1 MSTKHPRSPL
11 APKKSTVLKPVLG
24 VQVSTL
30 ATGLRYVGRDD
41 LLLAVFPEGTTVA
54 GMFTQS
60 TTAAAPVA
68 WCRLLLKDKKARALL
83 VNAGNANAATGKA
96 GIALLEE
103 SVRAVAI
110 ETGCNPAEVFVASTG
125 IIGRPLPKKSIANFV
140 PAIAKKLKP
149 KTDTAVWAKAS
160 RAIMTTDTFAKTV
173 SRTIKIKGK
182 TVTLSGFAKGS
193 GMIAPNMAT
202 MLGFVF
208 TDACV
213 DAGVLQVIVKDATDK
228 SFNSIT
234 VDGDTSTNDTL
245 LVFATG
251 QAGHDKITSL
261 KTKEGKIFAEAL
273 ECVLMELAQLVVR
286 DGEGAQK
293 LITIDVMGAAS
304 DKAARIHALTIAN
317 SPLVKTAIAG
327 EDANWGRILG
337 AAGRS
342 GERLN
347 PSKVKVSIGGYAICK
362 NGEQIKNYD
371 ETPVAKYM
379 KGRDVHIVLD
389 VGIGKGKARVW
400 TCDLTHGYIDINGS
414 YRS

>member
-1 MSTKHPRSPL
+1 MSSKHPRSPL
-11 APKKSTVLKPVLG
+11 APKKTAKLKPVRG
-24 VQVSTL
+24 VQLATL

-41 LLLAVFPEGTTVA
+41 LLLAVMPAGTTVA
-54 GMFTQS
+54 GMFTRS

-83 VNAGNANAATGKA
+83 INAGNANAATGKA

-103 SVRAVAI
+103 SVRAVALS
-110 ETGCNPAEVFVASTG
+110 TGCNPAEVFIASTG
-125 IIGRPLPKKSIANFV
+125 IIGRPLPKKAIANFV
-140 PAIAKKLKP
+140 PAIAKKLKLADA
-149 KTDTAVWAKAS
+149 KTWEKAS
-160 RAIMTTDTFAKTV
+160 KAILTTDTFPKTV
-173 SRTIKIKGK
+173 SRSVKINGK
-182 TVTLSGFAKGS
+182 TITLSGFAKGS

-208 TDACV
+208 TDASI
-213 DAGVLQVIVKDATDK
+213 DAGVLQKMVKPATDK

-251 QAGHDKITSL
+251 AAGNTKITKADSRD
-261 KTKEGKIFAEAL
+261 GKAFTVAL
-273 ECVLMELAQLVVR
+273 EAVLMELAQLIVR

-293 LITIDVMGAAS
+293 LVTIDVTGAEN
-304 DKAARIHALTIAN
+304 DRAARMHALTIAN

-347 PSKVKVSIGGYAICK
+347 MSRVKVSIGGHVICK
-362 NGEQIKNYD
+362 NGEQLKNYD

-379 KGRDVHIVLD
+379 KGRAVHIELD
-389 VGIGKGKARVW
+389 VGIAKGKACVW

>member
-1 MSTKHPRSPL
+1 MAIKHPRSPL
-11 APKKSTVLKPVLG
+11 APKKPAALKPVRG
-24 VQVSTL
+24 VQLATL
-30 ATGLRYVGRDD
+30 ATGLRYTGRDD
-41 LLLAVFPEGTTVA
+41 LLLAVMPHGTAVA

-68 WCRLLLKDKKARALL
+68 WCRLLLKGKKARALL
-83 VNAGNANAATGKA
+83 INAGNANAATGKA

-103 SVRAVAI
+103 SVRAVAF
-110 ETGCNPAEVFVASTG
+110 ETGCDAGEVFVASTG
-125 IIGRPLPKKSIANFV
+125 IIGRPLPKKAIANFV
-140 PAIAKKLKP
+140 PAIVKKLKS
-149 KTDTAVWAKAS
+149 DAAVWTKAS
-160 RAIMTTDTFAKTV
+160 KAILTTDTFPKTV
-173 SRTIKIKGK
+173 SRRVKINGK
-182 TVTLSGFAKGS
+182 TITLSGFGKGS

-208 TDACV
+208 TDASI
-213 DAGVLQVIVKDATDK
+213 DAGVLQKMVKPATDK

-251 QAGHDKITSL
+251 AAQNTKIT
-261 KTKEGKIFAEAL
+261 KTDSKDARAFAAAL
-273 ECVLMELAQLVVR
+273 EEVLMELAQLIVR

-293 LITIDVMGAAS
+293 LITIDVTGAEN
-304 DKAARIHALTIAN
+304 DKAARLHALTIAN

-342 GERLN
+342 GARLN
-347 PSKVKVSIGGYAICK
+347 MQRVKVSIGGYVICR

-379 KGRDVHIVLD
+379 KGRDVHIELD
-389 VGIGKGKARVW
+389 VGVGKGKARVW

>member
-1 MSTKHPRSPL
+1 MSSKHPRSPL
-11 APKKSTVLKPVLG
+11 APKKSATLKSVCG
-24 VQVSTL
+24 VQIATL

-41 LLLAVFPEGTTVA
+41 LLLAVMPEGTSVA

-60 TTAAAPVA
+60 TTAAAPVS
-68 WCRLLLKDKKARALL
+68 WCRLLLKGKKARALL

-125 IIGRPLPKKSIANFV
+125 IIGRPLPKRAIAQFV

-149 KTDTAVWAKAS
+149 KTDASTWANAS
-160 RAIMTTDTFAKTV
+160 RAILTTDTFAKTV
-173 SRTIKIKGK
+173 SRTILIKGK

-208 TDACV
+208 TDAAV
-213 DAGVLQVIVKDATDK
+213 DAGVLQAIVKTATDK

-251 QAGHDKITSL
+251 QAGHDKITTCQS
-261 KTKEGKIFAEAL
+261 KEGRVLAVAL
-273 ECVLMELAQLVVR
+273 EAMLMELAQLIVR

-293 LITIDVMGAAS
+293 FITIDVTGAAS

-327 EDANWGRILG
+327 ADANWGRILG

-347 PSKVKVSIGGYAICK
+347 PSRVKVSIGGHVICK

-371 ETPVAKYM
+371 ETPVTKVM
-379 KGRDVHIVLD
+379 KSRDVQLALD
-389 VGIGKGKARVW
+389 VGVGKGKARVW

>member
-11 APKKSTVLKPVLG
+11 APKKPTGLKPVRG
-24 VQVSTL
+24 VQLATL

-41 LLLAVFPEGTTVA
+41 LLLAVMPEGTTVA

-60 TTAAAPVA
+60 TTAAAPVG

-96 GIALLEE
+96 GLALLEE

-110 ETGCNPAEVFVASTG
+110 ETGCNPAEVFIASTG
-125 IIGRPLPKKSIANFV
+125 IIGRPLPKRAIADFV
-140 PAIAKKLKP
+140 PVISKKLK
-149 KTDTAVWAKAS
+149 TDAAIWAKAS
-160 RAIMTTDTFAKTV
+160 RAILTTDTFAKTV

-182 TVTLSGFAKGS
+182 TVTLSGFGKGS

-208 TDACV
+208 TDAAI
-213 DAGVLQVIVKDATDK
+213 DADVLQQIVKAATDK

-251 QAGHDKITSL
+251 QAGHDKISKL
-261 KTKEGKIFAEAL
+261 QSKEGRIFADAL
-273 ECVLMELAQLVVR
+273 EAVLMELAQFIVR

-293 LITIDVMGAAS
+293 LITIDVTGAAS

-347 PSKVKVSIGGYAICK
+347 PSKIKVSIGGHVICR
-362 NGEQIKNYD
+362 NGEQIKNYN
-371 ETPVAKYM
+371 EAPVAKVM
-379 KGRDVHIVLD
+379 KSRDVHIVLD
-389 VGIGKGKARVW
+389 VGVGKGKARVW

>member
-11 APKKSTVLKPVLG
+11 APKKPTGLKPVRG
-24 VQVSTL
+24 VQLATL

-41 LLLAVFPEGTTVA
+41 LLLAVMPEGTTVA

-60 TTAAAPVA
+60 TTAAAPVG

-96 GIALLEE
+96 GLALLEE

-110 ETGCNPAEVFVASTG
+110 ETGCNPAEVFIASTG
-125 IIGRPLPKKSIANFV
+125 IIGRPLPKRAIADFV
-140 PAIAKKLKP
+140 PVISKKLK
-149 KTDTAVWAKAS
+149 TDAAIWAKAS
-160 RAIMTTDTFAKTV
+160 RAILTTDTFAKTV

-182 TVTLSGFAKGS
+182 TVTLSGFGKGS

-208 TDACV
+208 TDAAI
-213 DAGVLQVIVKDATDK
+213 DADVLQQIVKAATDK

-251 QAGHDKITSL
+251 QAGHDKISKL
-261 KTKEGKIFAEAL
+261 QSKEGRIFEGAL
-273 ECVLMELAQLVVR
+273 EAVLMELAQLIVR

-293 LITIDVMGAAS
+293 LITIDVTGAAS

-347 PSKVKVSIGGYAICK
+347 PSKIKVSIGGHVICR
-362 NGEQIKNYD
+362 NGEQIKNYN
-371 ETPVAKYM
+371 EAPVAKVM
-379 KGRDVHIVLD
+379 KSRDVHIVLD
-389 VGIGKGKARVW
+389 VGVGKGKARVW

>member
-1 MSTKHPRSPL
+1 MSSKHPRSPL
-11 APKKSTVLKPVLG
+11 APKKPAVLKPVRG
-24 VQVSTL
+24 VQLATL
-30 ATGLRYVGRDD
+30 ATGIRYVGRDD
-41 LLLAVFPEGTTVA
+41 LLLAVLPEGTSVA

-96 GIALLEE
+96 GLALLEE
-103 SVRAVAI
+103 SVRAVAL
-110 ETGCNPAEVFVASTG
+110 ETGCNPAEVFIASTG
-125 IIGRPLPKKSIANFV
+125 IIGRPLPKRAIANFV

-149 KTDTAVWAKAS
+149 KTDAAVWASAS

-173 SRTIKIKGK
+173 SRTIKINGK
-182 TVTLSGFAKGS
+182 TVTLSGFGKGS

-213 DAGVLQVIVKDATDK
+213 DAGLLQSIVKDATDN

-251 QAGHDKITSL
+251 QAGHKKITKLQS
-261 KTKEGKIFAEAL
+261 KEGKLFADAVQG
-273 ECVLMELAQLVVR
+273 VLMELAQLIVR

-293 LITIDVMGAAS
+293 LITIDVTGAAN

-347 PSKVKVSIGGYAICK
+347 PSKVKVSIGGHVICK

-371 ETPVAKYM
+371 ETPVAKVM

-389 VGIGKGKARVW
+389 VGVGKGKARVW